1 MKTNILVVKL
11 LLCSSSFC
19 LAKSD
24 DFSDIEMAE
33 PVESNDYIQNAKTVK
48 FDIKK
53 SKDYRE
59 LVTDKILH
67 SHLSVKE

>member
-1 MKTNILVVKL
+1 MKTNTLVVKL
-11 LLCSSSFC
+11 LLCSSSIC

-24 DFSDIEMAE
+24 DFSDIQMAE
-33 PVESNDYIQNAKTVK
+33 PIKSTDYNQTAKTVK

-59 LVTDKILH
+59 LVTDKILR
-67 SHLSVKE
+67 SHLSIKE